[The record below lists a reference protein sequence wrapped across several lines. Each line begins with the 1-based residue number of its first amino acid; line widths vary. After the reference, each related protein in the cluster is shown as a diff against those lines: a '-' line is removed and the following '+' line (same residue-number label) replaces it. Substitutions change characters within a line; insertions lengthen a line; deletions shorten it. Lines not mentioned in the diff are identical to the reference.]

1 MSFCARERAVE
12 RDLLCSLVEATRPV
26 PRGLL
31 DQVWFSSSHWRL
43 FTLSLTLE
51 GTSTASVWAEV
62 SGEKKIKEK
71 IFFCKEKQIFFF
83 IPNKN
88 TQTLRPLLHTSKC
101 TSSCWLLFKW
111 LNNSLTLQ
119 NPILDIFFTFFHAL

>member
-1 MSFCARERAVE
+1 MSFCARERAVK

-31 DQVWFSSSHWRL
+31 DQVQFSSSHWRL

-62 SGEKKIKEK
+62 SGEKKKMKENHR
-71 IFFCKEKQIFFF
+71 FFCKEKQIFFF
-83 IPNKN
+83 FFLSQILA

-101 TSSCWLLFKW
+101 TSSCWLVFKG
-111 LNNSLTLQ
+111 LNISLTSQ
-119 NPILDIFFTFFHAL
+119 NLILDIF

>member
-62 SGEKKIKEK
+62 SGEKKKK
-71 IFFCKEKQIFFF
+71 GKSQIFFAKRK
-83 IPNKN
+83 ILA
-88 TQTLRPLLHTSKC
+88 TQTLQPLLHTSKC
-101 TSSCWLLFKW
+101 TSSC
-111 LNNSLTLQ
+111 
-119 NPILDIFFTFFHAL
+119 

>member
-1 MSFCARERAVE
+1 MSFCAGERAVE

-51 GTSTASVWAEV
+51 GTYTASVWAEV
-62 SGEKKIKEK
+62 SGEKKIKENHRF
-71 IFFCKEKQIFFF
+71 FFCKEKQIFFY
-83 IPNKN
+83 PK
-88 TQTLRPLLHTSKC
+88 S
-101 TSSCWLLFKW
+101 LLFK
-111 LNNSLTLQ
+111 
-119 NPILDIFFTFFHAL
+119 